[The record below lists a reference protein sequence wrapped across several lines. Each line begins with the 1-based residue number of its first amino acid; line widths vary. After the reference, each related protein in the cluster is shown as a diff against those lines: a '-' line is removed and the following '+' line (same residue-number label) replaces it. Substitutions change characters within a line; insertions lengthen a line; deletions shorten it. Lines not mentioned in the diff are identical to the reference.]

1 MDIHPSSAYEY
12 SKSLDTSADVVFFF
26 TMRLQVV
33 KGKVMILMSQLAKL
47 SRNDTVAFGTQGIN
61 YQQQT
66 RGWDTRW
73 GRWEKGTPDNLT
85 IFQPSNQQYILK
97 WSTS

>member
-33 KGKVMILMSQLAKL
+33 KGKVMILMSQLANL
-47 SRNDTVAFGTQGIN
+47 RNDTVAFGTQGIN
-61 YQQQT
+61 YQQH
-66 RGWDTRW
+66 
-73 GRWEKGTPDNLT
+73 
-85 IFQPSNQQYILK
+85 
-97 WSTS
+97 